1 MPTKLKE
8 NTQTSSTPPVRKKI
22 PTSPNTHWFY
32 RGVLDFRKDP
42 TGYSLK
48 MMHEL
53 GNIFQ
58 ILLPLNLFRL
68 YSVQSPD
75 YAKHFL
81 VTNNRNYIKDLS
93 YKRMK
98 ISLGNGLLTSEGE
111 FWRRQRR
118 IAQPAFHREQLAGM
132 ADTMIE
138 SVSERLQSW
147 EQIQTPFD
155 LSREMSVLTSDIAAK
170 ALFGSDLKN
179 KREIAQSLVTGMRYI
194 THNLRY
200 PINPPLWLPLPS
212 TRKFVHAQQVLDRSI
227 MGMIEQR
234 RKGGKTRDDLLA
246 MLMDAQDEETGE
258 QMTDQQLR
266 DECITIFSAGHETSA
281 NGLTWTLYLLDK
293 NPHIREQLEA
303 EIDQVLA
310 GRMPTLDDLPH
321 LPYNLQ
327 VIQES
332 MRLFPPAWGVGRE
345 ALEADEVDG
354 YPIPKRAQVMIHIYS
369 IHRHPDYWEAP
380 ERFDPDRF
388 TKAKVK
394 SRHRYAYLPFGGG
407 PRFCI
412 GNNFA
417 LMEMQ
422 LALAM
427 IVQRYRLRLVPGHP
441 VKQEPLITLR
451 PLHGVMMALERRED

>member
-1 MPTKLKE
+1 MPAKLQE
-8 NTQTSSTPPVRKKI
+8 NTKTASAPTVRKKI
-22 PTSPNTHWFY
+22 PTTPSTHWFF

-42 TGYSLK
+42 TGHPLK

-53 GNIFQ
+53 GDIFQ
-58 ILLPLNLFRL
+58 ILLPFNLFRL

-93 YKRMK
+93 YRRMK
-98 ISLGNGLLTSEGE
+98 ISLGNGLLTSEGD

-132 ADTMIE
+132 ADTMTE

-147 EQIQTPFD
+147 ETLKQPFD

-170 ALFGSDLKN
+170 ALFGSDLTN
-179 KREIAQSLVTGMRYI
+179 KREIAQSLVTGMRFI

-200 PINPPLWLPLPS
+200 PINPPLWLPLPAN
-212 TRKFVHAQQVLDRSI
+212 RKFIQAQNVLDRTI
-227 MGMIEQR
+227 MGMIMQR
-234 RKGGKTRDDLLA
+234 RKRTEMRYDLLG
-246 MLMDAQDEETGE
+246 MLMNAEDEETGE
-258 QMTDQQLR
+258 RMTDQQLR
-266 DECITIFSAGHETSA
+266 DESITIFSAGHETSA

-293 NPHIREQLEA
+293 NPHIRERLEA
-303 EIDQVLA
+303 EIDGVLG
-310 GRMPTLDDLPH
+310 GRIPTLADLPQ

-345 ALEADEVDG
+345 ALEADELDG
-354 YPIPKRAQVMIHIYS
+354 YPIPKKAQVMIHIYS
-369 IHRHPDYWEAP
+369 LHRHPDYWEDP
-380 ERFDPDRF
+380 DRFDPDRF
-388 TKAKVK
+388 TKDKVK

-427 IVQRYRLRLVPGHP
+427 MVQHYRVRLVPDHP
-441 VKQEPLITLR
+441 VQQEPLITLR
-451 PLHGVMMALERRED
+451 PLHGVMVEVEER